1 MALWP
6 RAIDRNRSQ
15 KADDQMGELTA
26 KEKLIVERIMSHDQ
40 SGAQRAAINRFPFAL
55 ALVACLAASR
65 AAQTSDGLE
74 MWYAISVGGLI
85 LSLMPASP
93 DVGKIRPRSSLSV
106 VVLPAPLGPSS
117 PKISPRRTSRSSGL
131 SAVFLLRPQKSR

>member
-1 MALWP
+1 
-6 RAIDRNRSQ
+6 
-15 KADDQMGELTA
+15 MGELTA

-85 LSLMPASP
+85 LSLTVLMWVWQSSCIELQA
-93 DVGKIRPRSSLSV
+93 VIRKIAREQGDR
-106 VVLPAPLGPSS
+106 
-117 PKISPRRTSRSSGL
+117 
-131 SAVFLLRPQKSR
+131 